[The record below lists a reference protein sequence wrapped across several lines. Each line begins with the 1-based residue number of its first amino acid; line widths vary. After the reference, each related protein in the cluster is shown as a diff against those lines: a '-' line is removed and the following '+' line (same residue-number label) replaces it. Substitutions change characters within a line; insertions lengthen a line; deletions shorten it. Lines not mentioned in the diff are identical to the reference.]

1 MIRTAN
7 ERTAGDVGEAHL
19 APEPLESVVLGCGL
33 TLDNID
39 AMKGLTAQTS
49 FE

>member
-1 MIRTAN
+1 
-7 ERTAGDVGEAHL
+7 
-19 APEPLESVVLGCGL
+19 VVLGCGM
-33 TLDNID
+33 TLDNIE

>member
-1 MIRTAN
+1 
-7 ERTAGDVGEAHL
+7 L
-19 APEPLESVVLGCGL
+19 FSVVLGCGM
-33 TLDNID
+33 TLDNIE

>member
-1 MIRTAN
+1 
-7 ERTAGDVGEAHL
+7 
-19 APEPLESVVLGCGL
+19 VLGCGM
-33 TLDNID
+33 TLDNIE